1 MSLLVK
7 AFLKEK
13 VGIDLDQPSTQKGI
27 ALLGAGVALA
37 TGHPELLTASISDEG
52 VQYGDI
58 IGTTLPILLG
68 TWEMIRD
75 EFK

>member
-1 MSLLVK
+1 MK
-7 AFLKEK
+7 ACLKEK
-13 VGIDLDQPSTQKGI
+13 VGIDLDQPSTKKGI

-37 TGHPELLTASISDEG
+37 TGHPELLTASVTAEG
-52 VQYGDI
+52 VQYGGI

-68 TWEMIRD
+68 TWEMIRN